1 MISWLAATRKTSG
14 ICSAFAKPSSG
25 VIGLKASSFPS
36 RLLPGIKPGEGR
48 GFLPCIYFFS
58 PLLSPRRSRDIPRAG
73 SSSPNRGG
81 GRSWA
86 PGTGRSWAPSRG
98 WLHPAAHPHP
108 LQQRSKTLGFCA
120 QSRWQGNAR
129 ELQPVPRF
137 TAPSPGPV
145 PASSGCSPRPQRA
158 AGMPVSRE
166 GKGREAAGSSPSPPG
181 YKLNGKA

>member
-1 MISWLAATRKTSG
+1 MISWLAATGKTSG

-36 RLLPGIKPGEGR
+36 GLLPRIKPGEGR

-58 PLLSPRRSRDIPRAG
+58 PLLSPRRSRDIPQAA
-73 SSSPNRGG
+73 SSSPSRGG
-81 GRSWA
+81 
-86 PGTGRSWAPSRG
+86 GRSWAPSRG
-98 WLHPAAHPHP
+98 WLHPQP

-166 GKGREAAGSSPSPPG
+166 GKGRAAAASSPNLPG
-181 YKLNGKA
+181 